1 MKKIDKL
8 YIEFLSL
15 EDERYYSIFSR
26 RKLRNIFN
34 NDVLWY
40 NIYKKINMSEL
51 NWYVFWMCF
60 RCKKIKYL

>member
-51 NWYVFWMCF
+51 NWYVFWLYF